1 MVEGVPPVTA
11 YSDDGYLIGPYG
23 EEVGY
28 CNACGEERAV
38 TDECCEDGEI
48 FPPTPDPTT
57 EAEQETQ

>member
-1 MVEGVPPVTA
+1 VTA